1 MADQDSTLQPGDVV
15 AEYRIEKVLGSGS
28 FGVTYLALDTHLSRA
43 VAIKEYMPAV
53 YARRAADGTV
63 SSRNL
68 DTSATFE
75 WGLERFSEEA
85 RTLAQFNHPNIVRVL
100 RLVQGMNG
108 TAYIAMELLEGRN
121 LETIVEEEGPLSPER
136 FLSVF
141 RQLLDGCESI
151 HRIGILHRDIKPA
164 NIVIRDQTPV
174 LIDFGAARDLALQQ
188 KAGFSALVTDGF
200 SPLEQYSKEIQQTEA
215 TDIYALAATAYFLLT
230 GRIPPPSAARS
241 CGEAMPSTAEVAAG
255 SAPAD
260 ILKGIDWGLALRMAD
275 RPKSIGEWRKAM
287 PSLDSP
293 APGSSAAAPP
303 PAAAAASLPLSR
315 RGLLIAGGGLAVAGV
330 ASIALF
336 SRDTSLSGSQSPLRP
351 AWTKRIAL
359 VAPYGDPYAAV
370 AVANGAALIAA
381 QQFANESEQL
391 LALRIDGGGAT
402 QGKYVSPDPGSSGH
416 AVLPAADGGAWIG
429 GGSGSKSLLVRLDKD
444 WKPVWSQ
451 TYGEGSITSIL
462 PRPAGVIAA
471 MEGPQS
477 SGTAKLL
484 FVRPDGSLEREAT
497 LLDRQGD
504 SIQGIA
510 PLPGGDLAVLGG
522 RFVDGQSELW
532 VARASESG
540 RDLWRKSEAGLGF
553 ANGWGIVA
561 VNGKI
566 YVSGRTSPDGS
577 DDGYRLLLMRLDAGD
592 GAIEWRRWDYREV
605 PSSGHG
611 LAVAGEGSGARLY
624 ASGWG
629 GKPRR
634 ARLIQIGPNGDLVW
648 DPALPPPTA
657 AATGATD
664 LALGEDG
671 SGFGIGLEAPDNET
685 LHLTLTRFS

>member
-1 MADQDSTLQPGDVV
+1 MADQDSTLQPGDVI
-15 AEYRIEKVLGSGS
+15 AEYKVEKVLGSGS
-28 FGVTYLALDTHLSRA
+28 FGVTYLARDMHLSRA
-43 VAIKEYMPAV
+43 VAIKEYMPVV

-121 LETIVEEEGPLSPER
+121 LETIVEEEGPLPPDR

-164 NIVIRDQTPV
+164 NIVIRGETPV

-215 TDIYALAATAYFLLT
+215 TDIYALAATAYFLIT

-241 CGEAMPSTAEVAAG
+241 CGETMPSVAEVAAG
-255 SAPAD
+255 TVPPD

-287 PSLDSP
+287 PSLDSS
-293 APGSSAAAPP
+293 AAGSSE
-303 PAAAAASLPLSR
+303 PARGGGAVPVPLSR
-315 RGLLIAGGGLAVAGV
+315 RGLLIAGGGLVVAGV

-336 SRDTSLSGSQSPLRP
+336 SRDTSLSGSQRPLRS

-359 VAPYGDPYAAV
+359 VAPFGDPFAAL
-370 AVANGAALIAA
+370 AVANGLALVAG
-381 QQFANESEQL
+381 QQFADDSEQL
-391 LALRIDGGGAT
+391 LALRVDAGGAT
-402 QGKYVSPDPGSSGH
+402 TGKYVSPELGSAGH
-416 AVLPAADGGAWIG
+416 AVLPAADGGAWVG
-429 GGSGSKSLLVRLDKD
+429 GGSGSKSLLLRLDKD
-444 WKPVWSQ
+444 WRPVWSQ
-451 TYGEGSITSIL
+451 NYGEGSITSIL
-462 PRPAGVIAA
+462 PRSNGVIAG
-471 MEGPQS
+471 MEGPES
-477 SGTAKLL
+477 SGIAKLL

-510 PLPGGDLAVLGG
+510 PLSGGELAVLGG

-540 RDLWRKSEAGLGF
+540 RDIWRKSESGLGF
-553 ANGWGIVA
+553 ANGWAITA

-566 YVSGRTSPDGS
+566 YVSGRTSPDGR
-577 DDGYRLLLMRLDAGD
+577 DDTYRLLMMRFDADD
-592 GAIEWRRWDYREV
+592 GAMEWRRWDYPGT
-605 PSSGHG
+605 PSSGPG
-611 LAVAGEGSGARLY
+611 LAVAGEGGGARLY
-624 ASGWG
+624 VAGRVG
-629 GKPRR
+629 DPRR
-634 ARLIQIGPNGDLVW
+634 ARLSQVGPTGDLIW
-648 DPALPPPTA
+648 DSTLPAAGGST
-657 AATGATD
+657 TGATD
-664 LALGEDG
+664 LALAEDG
-671 SGFGIGLEAPDNET
+671 SGFGLGLEAPNKET
-685 LHLTLTRFS
+685 LHLTLSRFT

>member
-1 MADQDSTLQPGDVV
+1 MADQDSTLQPGDVI
-15 AEYRIEKVLGSGS
+15 AEYKIEKVLGSGS
-28 FGVTYLALDTHLSRA
+28 FGVTYLARDMHLSRA
-43 VAIKEYMPAV
+43 VAIKEYMPVV
-53 YARRAADGTV
+53 YARRDADGTV

-121 LETIVEEEGPLSPER
+121 LETIVEQEGPLSPER

-164 NIVIRDQTPV
+164 NIVIRDETPV

-241 CGEAMPSTAEVAAG
+241 CGETMPSVAEVAAG
-255 SAPAD
+255 LVPPD

-287 PSLDSP
+287 PSLDAT
-293 APGSSAAAPP
+293 APGRSPQPTGAAAIPP
-303 PAAAAASLPLSR
+303 GFSR
-315 RGLLIAGGGLAVAGV
+315 RGLLIAGGGLVVAGA
-330 ASIALF
+330 ASFALL
-336 SRDTSLSGSQSPLRP
+336 SRDTSLSGSQRPLRP

-359 VAPYGDPYAAV
+359 VAPFGDPFAAV
-370 AVANGAALIAA
+370 AVANGQALVAA
-381 QQFANESEQL
+381 QQFADGSEQL
-391 LALRIDGGGAT
+391 LALRIDGNGAAT
-402 QGKYVSPDPGSSGH
+402 GRYLSTEAGSAGH
-416 AVLPAADGGAWIG
+416 AVLPAADGGAWVG

-451 TYGEGSITSIL
+451 NYGEGSITSIL
-462 PRPAGVIAA
+462 PRSNGVIAG
-471 MEGPQS
+471 MQGPLM
-477 SGTAKLL
+477 SGTARLL
-484 FVRPDGSLEREAT
+484 FVRGDGTVERDST

-510 PLPGGDLAVLGG
+510 PLPDGDLAVLGG
-522 RFVDGQSELW
+522 RNLEGQIELW
-532 VARASESG
+532 VARVSNTG
-540 RDLWRKSEAGLGF
+540 REVWRKPHNGLGF
-553 ANGWGIVA
+553 ANGWAIA
-561 VNGKI
+561 TVNDRI
-566 YVSGRTSPDGS
+566 YVAGRTSPDGG
-577 DDGYRLLLMRLDAGD
+577 DDSYRAMIVRFDAKNGE
-592 GAIEWRRWDYREV
+592 IEWSKPVDES
-605 PSSGHG
+605 PASGRA
-611 LAVAGEGSGARLY
+611 LAVAGSGSGARLY
-624 ASGWG
+624 MAGWA
-629 GKPRR
+629 GKPKT
-634 ARLIQIGPNGDLVW
+634 ARLSQIGPTGEIEW
-648 DPALPPPTA
+648 DQRLPGRAETNT
-657 AATGATD
+657 TG
-664 LALGEDG
+664 LALAEDG
-671 SGFGIGLEAPDNET
+671 TGFGIGLEAPNNET
-685 LHLTLTRFS
+685 LHLTLTRFT